1 MQESVDLAYKS
12 SRGTLLFSLAEQGA
26 IIAAHSFVASYRL
39 NLIVVI
45 FFLVTVIELGLSAL
59 NFKFAGILHCDY
71 FRLHLFSQH
80 FFLVG
85 NENGRAHFRKIKLLR
100 VENRDFLD

>member
-1 MQESVDLAYKS
+1 MAYKS
-12 SRGTLLFSLAEQGA
+12 SRGALLFSLAEQGA
-26 IIAAHSFVASYRL
+26 IIAAHSLVASYRS

-59 NFKFAGILHCDY
+59 NFKFAGVLHCDY

-85 NENGRAHFRKIKLLR
+85 NENGRAHFRKINLLR